1 MAANPKKIK
10 IKIKV
15 AMEVM
20 LQQVEVAIELPQ
32 RYRDFIHTLT
42 QGGEIRGEEMIAL
55 LVWTCGLNQD
65 NFLLLLIEVWE
76 TIEDVFFLDGGGWGH
91 ISCML

>member
-20 LQQVEVAIELPQ
+20 LQQVEVAIELP
-32 RYRDFIHTLT
+32 
-42 QGGEIRGEEMIAL
+42 
-55 LVWTCGLNQD
+55 
-65 NFLLLLIEVWE
+65 
-76 TIEDVFFLDGGGWGH
+76 
-91 ISCML
+91 